1 MEMIKKFLRI
11 VFHIDNFFVSVF
23 TVALLCL
30 LLTVIKKLDFLD
42 PVEKVLDLSMID
54 LYYQINNTGEK
65 TINQQI
71 SIVDITQLTE
81 RQRDSMAIVV
91 NQIAEMNP
99 AVLGV
104 DIIFERQLANSKA
117 DSDLMIAFFEASQ
130 TIPIVMAEK
139 LSSSNWESSNYT
151 YITHSF
157 FSEEVG
163 LEEGSVNVT
172 AKPSEGLE
180 TYPVYLT
187 MGTDTVY
194 SFPAKIVEVLTGNKV
209 IPNKGREH
217 TINYDAVTF
226 NIIDYHDL
234 PQSRDLIEGRCVLL
248 GASKEERDKHLTPIG
263 EMAGIEVLAH
273 TINSMTYGNH
283 VWYGGLVWVIIVAI
297 LAGFLMNG
305 FEFLTTK
312 FIRKVVPSY
321 LNRILKKINVQPKE
335 YLLLDFFTESEI
347 YDKIVAFIFM
357 IVFTL
362 FTYWLYKNQAIY
374 VNTWLALGTIA
385 FIEEG
390 RLIYRAGLTFLYKK
404 GVKKPVLQ
412 SLYKEEVLDSIKNKK
427 NNS

>member
-30 LLTVIKKLDFLD
+30 LFTVIKKLDFLN

-117 DSDLMIAFFEASQ
+117 DSDLMIAFFEASE

-157 FSEEVG
+157 FSEEV
-163 LEEGSVNVT
+163 
-172 AKPSEGLE
+172 
-180 TYPVYLT
+180 
-187 MGTDTVY
+187 
-194 SFPAKIVEVLTGNKV
+194 
-209 IPNKGREH
+209 
-217 TINYDAVTF
+217 
-226 NIIDYHDL
+226 
-234 PQSRDLIEGRCVLL
+234 
-248 GASKEERDKHLTPIG
+248 
-263 EMAGIEVLAH
+263 
-273 TINSMTYGNH
+273 
-283 VWYGGLVWVIIVAI
+283 
-297 LAGFLMNG
+297 
-305 FEFLTTK
+305 
-312 FIRKVVPSY
+312 
-321 LNRILKKINVQPKE
+321 
-335 YLLLDFFTESEI
+335 
-347 YDKIVAFIFM
+347 
-357 IVFTL
+357 
-362 FTYWLYKNQAIY
+362 
-374 VNTWLALGTIA
+374 
-385 FIEEG
+385 
-390 RLIYRAGLTFLYKK
+390 
-404 GVKKPVLQ
+404 
-412 SLYKEEVLDSIKNKK
+412 
-427 NNS
+427 